1 MTDFRIERD
10 NLLNISELMKT
21 GEKLQ
26 ASHRFLQIAN
36 RHAEMIPLLDEFIA
50 EIKTLSGC
58 AAVGMRILDRKGNIP
73 FVAYT
78 GFSRRF
84 YEKESPLS
92 IRNGDTACIRVI
104 CNRIDPAFPFY
115 TPGGSFFVNG
125 TSRFPEATAAAG
137 CKEPCS
143 VCRSYGYESVA
154 LIPIRLG
161 DQILGLIHVADP
173 RDDKVPQEMVQI
185 LEDGAMQLGAAIK
198 RVRAEEEL
206 RKSNEALEERV
217 KIRTAEL
224 AAINRELVRQMTERE
239 QAESAL
245 RKSENELRLLSGRL
259 LSAEEKE
266 RKRIA
271 RELHDGIG
279 QALSAIKFGVEN
291 ALRSLQREPASTE
304 VDSLKQIVPFTQKT
318 IEEVRRIVKDLRPS
332 ILDDLGI
339 IATINWFCREFKS
352 LYAPIRLDHI
362 INVEEDDV
370 PEHLKTV
377 IYRILQEALNNVA
390 KHSRAG
396 RVSIGLE
403 KKDALLVFGISDDGI
418 GFDPEQVVSLERSE
432 RGVGLASM
440 RERTELTGG
449 HFFISSGRQTGTTIR
464 IVWSLALGAQRVS
477 T

>member
-1 MTDFRIERD
+1 
-10 NLLNISELMKT
+10 
-21 GEKLQ
+21 
-26 ASHRFLQIAN
+26 
-36 RHAEMIPLLDEFIA
+36 
-50 EIKTLSGC
+50 
-58 AAVGMRILDRKGNIP
+58 
-73 FVAYT
+73 
-78 GFSRRF
+78 
-84 YEKESPLS
+84 
-92 IRNGDTACIRVI
+92 
-104 CNRIDPAFPFY
+104 
-115 TPGGSFFVNG
+115 
-125 TSRFPEATAAAG
+125 
-137 CKEPCS
+137 
-143 VCRSYGYESVA
+143 
-154 LIPIRLG
+154 
-161 DQILGLIHVADP
+161 
-173 RDDKVPQEMVQI
+173 
-185 LEDGAMQLGAAIK
+185 MQLGAAIK

-224 AAINRELVRQMTERE
+224 AAINRELVRQMAERE
-239 QAESAL
+239 QVESAL

-339 IATINWFCREFKS
+339 LATINWFCREFKS
-352 LYAPIRLDHI
+352 LYAPIGLDHT
-362 INVEEDDV
+362 INAEEDDV